1 MPCPV
6 KADIPLFCQFYC
18 LFSFSLFWVP
28 HLWQEPERKAAL
40 PIEPSGENE
49 DAITLL
55 VRMPDSSRH
64 GRRFLK
70 SDKLKYL
77 FDFIDAA
84 GLVKPGTYRVV
95 SPVMCDKYSHALFHC
110 NF

>member
-6 KADIPLFCQFYC
+6 KADIPLVRQFYFF
-18 LFSFSLFWVP
+18 FSFSLFWVP
-28 HLWQEPERKAAL
+28 HLWQEPERKVAF
-40 PIEPSGENE
+40 PIEPSVENE

-70 SDKLKYL
+70 SDKLQ
-77 FDFIDAA
+77 
-84 GLVKPGTYRVV
+84 VKFTSLNSQVISEAIKFYVFKLP
-95 SPVMCDKYSHALFHC
+95 
-110 NF
+110 